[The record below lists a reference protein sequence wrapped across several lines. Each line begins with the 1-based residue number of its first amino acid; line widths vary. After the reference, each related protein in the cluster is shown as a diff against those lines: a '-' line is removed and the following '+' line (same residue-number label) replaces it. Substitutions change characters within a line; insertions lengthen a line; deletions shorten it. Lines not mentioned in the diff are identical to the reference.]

1 MSIFKSTFVKEVR
14 EQLDVRQ
21 KAITTR
27 DSKQLY
33 QLNSRNA
40 WIKMTS
46 SVNVLDGTTFTNS
59 LANKYILQGGILLEG
74 KLTPGGIGN
83 SYTPYSNSR
92 GIRPMPGI
100 ISVDIKSKS
109 AYGSLREATISFSCN
124 SIEQLEDLELL
135 YMRPG
140 YTVLLEWGWLPYL
153 DNNGKLQTNLIDVN
167 KSVISG
173 SFSTMTEVFDDL
185 FQRSKRLNGNYDA
198 IFGKVSNYNW
208 TARPD
213 GGYDCQTTLIS
224 IGEVIESL
232 KVNSVPLDVKNIA
245 KSKGILKINPG
256 ISQQVL
262 EDSYSL
268 NKLSGLLTELETF
281 AEVELK
287 KVDNDKGT
295 TAYAG
300 FVEPEGEKYD
310 LLSMRIAASKEGTSV
325 DNLESSTVK
334 SFITLE
340 SLVKLLNKHVILAV
354 AKEGNKLFQPLAS
367 ISVES
372 NPKFYDSDTNTS
384 TLTTSRTVNVPTLS
398 SLYNVQPAYSSV
410 SVKPTVNLTQTS
422 SFTSNA
428 LRCLAHP
435 YQVSVDID
443 TCIITNDIWA
453 KGDISVAGIKAA
465 PSAAASGKINI
476 IDPKVF
482 AGSSADILNYL
493 KAFAEAAGR
502 TTPSDATYQ
511 QFLTDFYNKVFKI
524 PAGKF
529 ETLTLAANSL
539 AVAALNAAG
548 NTTNITIVPGANLPL
563 TKTVLPFSEI
573 SSKISTISAGLT
585 NKLPIEFVAFLNSV
599 DDASAQVK
607 AQQTEQ
613 KAEIK
618 VPLVG
623 YLKLLNTTNQAN
635 LKTFQIP
642 GDDQLGITG
651 NIYVNINML
660 QRLVNS
666 NNVGSEKREIQLY
679 SFLKTVMSKI
689 QESIGNVNNFDI
701 HVDPAEGNVGR
712 IIDINLTIPIN
723 ERKNLANFAFEIPIG
738 TVGPDMGSIVRSY
751 NIQSQIFPNQSSLI
765 AIGSQVKNGG
775 EQGTQN
781 YTLLSFNRNI
791 QDRNL
796 PAKIDPKNTDKE
808 PTPEEIKESIL
819 KPNLSI
825 LNEYLFPQQAQVKID
840 KNGVEIIGE
849 TGKYKNALR
858 DIISYAQG
866 ISKSPI
872 RTSSII
878 PIQLSLTLDGIGGII
893 IGNVFKIP
901 DTALPKGYKFELG
914 STSKLAQTVIG
925 LSHKI
930 ENNDWTTTI
939 DAYNIILDSETPDVT
954 ILPEPPK
961 EVPPP
966 TPSNRGNRT
975 IPDPPLAPNG
985 LRYPFDGRFS
995 FVRGIQGGAHGG
1007 VDLAIPVGTSL
1018 YAVDDGIVIN
1028 VTDGAVGNPKPEGG
1042 TQVIISHSSGPL
1054 AGKITI
1060 YSHLSRRD
1068 LNIRAK
1074 ITKGTLIGLSGT
1086 TGRSDGPHLH
1096 FEVQGDDPSKYFPLF
1111 S

>member
-14 EQLDVRQ
+14 EQLSVRQ
-21 KAITTR
+21 KAISSR
-27 DSKQLY
+27 DTKALY

-40 WIKMTS
+40 WVKMTS
-46 SVNVLDGTTFTNS
+46 SVNVNGSDAS
-59 LANKYILQGGILLEG
+59 AKKYILQGGILSDG

-83 SYTPYSNSR
+83 SYIPYSNSR

-100 ISVDIKSKS
+100 TSVDIKSKS

-153 DNNGKLQTNLIDVN
+153 DNNGKLQTNLTDIN
-167 KSVISG
+167 TSVISG
-173 SFSTMTEVFDDL
+173 SFSTMSEVFDDL

-232 KVNSVPLDVKNIA
+232 KVNSVPFDVKKI
-245 KSKGILKINPG
+245 STDGGILKLKP
-256 ISQQVL
+256 SPDSKTL
-262 EDSYSL
+262 EASYSL

-281 AEVELK
+281 AEAELEK
-287 KVDNDKGT
+287 IDKPQGT
-295 TAYAG
+295 KSYAG
-300 FVEPEGEKYD
+300 FAGADGEKYD
-310 LLSMRIAASKEGTSV
+310 LLSMRVSAAKEGTSV

-340 SLVKLLNKHVILAV
+340 SLVKLLNKYVILAV
-354 AKEGNKLFQPLAS
+354 QKDEGSNKKYQPLAS

-372 NPKFYDSDTNTS
+372 NPKFYDDNVNTS
-384 TLTTSRTVNVPTLS
+384 TLTTSQTVNIPTLS

-410 SVKPTVNLTQTS
+410 SVKPTVNLIGTS

-428 LRCLAHP
+428 LKCLAHP

-443 TCIITNDIWA
+443 TCIITNNIWA
-453 KGDISVAGIKAA
+453 KENVSVAGVKAA
-465 PSAAASGKINI
+465 PPAASSGKYDVIT
-476 IDPKVF
+476 PSVF
-482 AGSSADILNYL
+482 APFSATILNYL
-493 KAFAEAAGR
+493 KIFADAAGLV
-502 TTPSDATYQ
+502 PPNDAFYQ
-511 QFLTDFYNKVFKI
+511 SKLTDFYNSVFKK
-524 PAGKF
+524 PAERF
-529 ETLTLAANSL
+529 ETPKLAADSL
-539 AVAALNAAG
+539 AVIALRAAG
-548 NTTNITIVPGANLPL
+548 NTTNVTLSTPPKGS
-563 TKTVLPFSEI
+563 TKTVFSFSEI
-573 SSKISTISAGLT
+573 SSKISTISANL
-585 NKLPIEFVAFLNSV
+585 NLPLDFVSFLNSV
-599 DDASAQVK
+599 DDASNQVK

-618 VPLVG
+618 VQTVG
-623 YLKLLNTTNQAN
+623 YLQLLSTADKSKL
-635 LKTFQIP
+635 KVFQLSEI
-642 GDDQLGITG
+642 DELGITG
-651 NIYVNINML
+651 NIYVNVNML

-679 SFLKTVMSKI
+679 SFLKTIMSKI

-701 HVDPAEGNVGR
+701 HVDPVEGNVGR
-712 IIDINLTIPIN
+712 IVDINLTIPIN
-723 ERKNLANFAFEIPIG
+723 ERKNLANSAFEIPIG
-738 TVGPDMGSIVRSY
+738 TIGPDMGSIVRSY

-796 PAKIDPKNTDKE
+796 PAKIDPKTTDKP
-808 PTPEEIKESIL
+808 PTDAEIKESIL
-819 KPNLSI
+819 KPNLTV
-825 LNEYLFPQQAQVKID
+825 LNEYLFPTKPQVKID
-840 KNGVEIIGE
+840 KNGVELIAE

-893 IGNVFKIP
+893 IGNIFKIP

-939 DAYNIILDSETPDVT
+939 DAYNIILDSETPDATV
-954 ILPEPPK
+954 LPEPPK
-961 EVPPP
+961 EVPPQQ
-966 TPSNRGNRT
+966 PSNKGNRQ
-975 IPDPPLAPNG
+975 IPNPPNAPNG
-985 LRYPFDGRFS
+985 LRYPFDGKFS

-1007 VDLAIPVGTSL
+1007 SDLGIGVGTAI
-1018 YAVDDGIVIN
+1018 YAVDDGKVVN
-1028 VTDGAVGNPKPEGG
+1028 VSDGTVGNHVPAGG
-1042 TQVIISHSSGPL
+1042 TQVAIYHTSGPL
-1054 AGKITI
+1054 QGKNTL
-1060 YSHLSRRD
+1060 YSHLSKRYVD
-1068 LNIRAK
+1068 KGAIV
-1074 ITKGTLIGLSGT
+1074 TKGTQIGESGN
-1086 TGRSDGPHLH
+1086 TGHSDGPHLH
-1096 FEVQGDDPSKYFPLF
+1096 FEVIGDDPSKYFPLF